1 MDDRKELLAHIRA
14 AQEIALRLR
23 EGMVAYLLES
33 AKTELEGPGPRP
45 GISSRASIV
54 PRVKPKP

>member
-14 AQEIALRLR
+14 AQEIAFRLR

-33 AKTELEGPGPRP
+33 AKTELEGSAPRT
-45 GISSRASIV
+45 GVTSRPTFI
-54 PRVKPKP
+54 PKVKPKQ